1 MTQNTNESLKTKRI
15 EILDKNFE
23 NLLDVPTTTGT
34 NKSERGTSG
43 NWWDVTRRWGVHHGG
58 GPAVHRRRS
67 LRILFVYIL

>member
-43 NWWDVTRRWGVHHGG
+43 NWWDVTRR
-58 GPAVHRRRS
+58 
-67 LRILFVYIL
+67 